1 MIPIGV
7 SVAIVECGTILLTM
21 REDFEV
27 WCLPGGEIDEGE
39 SIADA
44 ARREVREETG
54 LEVELTRLVGTY
66 SRIGWRPNHLFLF
79 AAHVIGGTLTPDP
92 REVLE
97 AHFFPFNALPQPLLF
112 GNAYKIADAV
122 GGVIGCVKTERVL
135 IPDAPQ
141 ISRAELYAQRDQ
153 SGVSRREFYLRSIP
167 PLNALTVATEVA
179 GVRVDP

>member
-7 SVAIVECGTILLTM
+7 NVAIIEGDTILLTL

-66 SRIGWRPNHLFLF
+66 SQLGSYADHDILF
-79 AAHVIGGTLTPDP
+79 AAHIIGGTLTPDP

-97 AHFFPFNALPQPLLF
+97 ACFFPFDALPEHLL
-112 GNAYKIADAV
+112 V
-122 GGVIGCVKTERVL
+122 GVQEMLQDVFHGKYGVVKTERVSK
-135 IPDAPQ
+135 PDL
-141 ISRAELYAQRDQ
+141 SRAELYAQRDQ
-153 SGVSRREFYLRSIP
+153 SGISRREFYQRHFP
-167 PLNALTVATEVA
+167 QLTPERVTTEVA
-179 GVRVDP
+179 GVDEKL